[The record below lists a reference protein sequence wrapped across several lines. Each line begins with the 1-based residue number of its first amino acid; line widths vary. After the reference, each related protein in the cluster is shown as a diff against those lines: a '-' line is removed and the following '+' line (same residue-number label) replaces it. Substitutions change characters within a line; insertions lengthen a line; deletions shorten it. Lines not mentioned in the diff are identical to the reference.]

1 MVPNSSP
8 IYFEFI
14 PQETNIIIAEYIFP
28 INCSYSPYL
37 RLGICLRACSTSLYK
52 IYTGIVRMEMKHA
65 NKVVNLQDRIL
76 SEETFELL
84 FKEEYGVFASIRHI
98 NLSRASFD
106 INLLQLLPL
115 SVNTLHLE

>member
-1 MVPNSSP
+1 
-8 IYFEFI
+8 
-14 PQETNIIIAEYIFP
+14 
-28 INCSYSPYL
+28 
-37 RLGICLRACSTSLYK
+37 
-52 IYTGIVRMEMKHA
+52 MEMKHA